1 MKPQS
6 ATIIKKISACDY
18 EALAT
23 LRHKSWPQD
32 SISAHHKDI
41 MALFA
46 KDRPL
51 YARRDG
57 FIAYDDRHAVGF
69 IELSLR
75 PYVNGCLKSPV
86 GFIEGL
92 YCAPDYDK
100 EALSLSFISKATTWA
115 KDNGARELATDTYL
129 ENTIAQQ
136 DHQRWGFQA
145 TEKIVYFRKK
155 L

>member
-1 MKPQS
+1 MKPQN
-6 ATIIKKISACDY
+6 AIMIKKITACDY
-18 EALAT
+18 QALAT

-41 MALFA
+41 TALFD
-46 KDRPL
+46 KDRSL
-51 YARRDG
+51 YAGRAG
-57 FIAYDDRHAVGF
+57 FIAYDDSYAVGF

-75 PYVNGCLKSPV
+75 PYVNGCLDSPV

-129 ENTIAQQ
+129 ENTIAQK